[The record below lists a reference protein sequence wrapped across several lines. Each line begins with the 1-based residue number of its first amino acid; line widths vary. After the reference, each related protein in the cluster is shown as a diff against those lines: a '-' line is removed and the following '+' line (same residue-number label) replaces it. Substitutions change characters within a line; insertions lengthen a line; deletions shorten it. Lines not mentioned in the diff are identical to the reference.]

1 MGLSD
6 LFSREGRA
14 RRGLQKTIQRA
25 SDKHAQSIDRWKAL
39 EQLRDDASEEAMV
52 GLLRRFSFNYDK
64 TIEDEQEKEW
74 VFETLAGMGSKVL
87 PALHKYMRETET
99 LAWPLKILERVSSGN
114 SFVETLRKLCE
125 WNDNSYVRDP
135 SKKIQ
140 LVHFLGEHRQAEIAS
155 MIVPYLEDIDE
166 GVRFKAVEALLFQLG
181 GPTGGTAEDVRSAT
195 LAPLIQLLSNPKEES
210 RRIKVRIVEGLAE
223 LALPLPEHAQTVD
236 QAISALGM
244 EAKLDRERRVRLQV
258 AK

>member
-39 EQLRDDASEEAMV
+39 EQLRDDGSEEAML

-74 VFETLAGMGSKVL
+74 VFETLSGMGAKVL
-87 PALHKYMRETET
+87 PALHAYMRDTET
-99 LAWPLKILERVSSGN
+99 LAWPLKILERVSQGET
-114 SFVETLRKLCE
+114 FLETLRKLCE

-140 LVHFLGEHRQAEIAS
+140 LVHFLGEHRRAEIAA
-155 MIVPYLEDIDE
+155 MIVAYLEDVDE
-166 GVRFKAVEALLFQLG
+166 GVRFNAVEALLFQLG
-181 GPTGGTAEDVRSAT
+181 GEKGDAGQAVREAS
-195 LAPLIQLLSNPKEES
+195 LGPLVALLGNSSEES
-210 RRIKVRIVEGLAE
+210 RRIKVRIVDGLAE
-223 LALPLPEHAQTVD
+223 LALPLADHAAAVERVIGD
-236 QAISALGM
+236 LGM
-244 EAKLDRERRVRLQV
+244 DAKLDREKRIKVPT

>member
-1 MGLSD
+1 LGLSD

-39 EQLRDDASEEAMV
+39 EQLRDDSSDEALV

-74 VFETLAGMGSKVL
+74 VFETLAGIGSKVL
-87 PALHKYMRETET
+87 PALRTYMRETET
-99 LAWPLKILERVSSGN
+99 LAWPLKILERISSGDTLL
-114 SFVETLRKLCE
+114 ETLRMLCE

-140 LVHFLGEHRQAEIAS
+140 LVHFLGEHRRAEIAA

-166 GVRFKAVEALLFQLG
+166 GVRFKAVEGLLFQLG
-181 GPTGGTAEDVRSAT
+181 GPPGETAQAIREAT
-195 LAPLIQLLSNPKEES
+195 LAPLIQLLGNPKEES
-210 RRIKVRIVEGLAE
+210 RRIKVRIIEGLAE
-223 LALPLPEHAQTVD
+223 LALPLPEHAPTVD
-236 QAISALGM
+236 QAISELGI
-244 EAKLDRERRVRLQV
+244 EARLDREKRIKLPT

>member
-1 MGLSD
+1 LGLSD

-25 SDKHAQSIDRWKAL
+25 SDKHAQSMDRWKAL
-39 EQLRDDASEEAMV
+39 EQLRDDGSEEAMV

-74 VFETLAGMGSKVL
+74 VFETLSAMGAKVL
-87 PALHKYMRETET
+87 PALRTYMRETET
-99 LAWPLKILERVSSGN
+99 LAWPLKILERVSQGET
-114 SFVETLRKLCE
+114 FLETLRKLCE

-140 LVHFLGEHRQAEIAS
+140 LVHFLGEHRRAEIAA
-155 MIVPYLEDIDE
+155 MIVAYLEDVDE

-181 GPTGGTAEDVRSAT
+181 GAVGEAGKAVRDAT
-195 LAPLIQLLSNPKEES
+195 LGPLLALLGNPAEES

-223 LALPLPEHAQTVD
+223 LGLSLAEHAAAVEK
-236 QAISALGM
+236 AIAELGI
-244 EAKLDRERRVRLQV
+244 EAKLDREKRIKVPA

>member
-39 EQLRDDASEEAMV
+39 EQLRDDASDEALV

-74 VFETLAGMGSKVL
+74 VFETLAGIGSKVL
-87 PALHKYMRETET
+87 PALRQYMRETET
-99 LAWPLKILERVSSGN
+99 LAWPLKILERVSSGDT
-114 SFVETLRKLCE
+114 FLETLRMLCE

-140 LVHFLGEHRQAEIAS
+140 LVHFLGEHRRAEIAT

-166 GVRFKAVEALLFQLG
+166 GVRFKSVEGLLFQLG
-181 GPTGGTAEDVRSAT
+181 EPSGDTATAIREAT
-195 LAPLIQLLSNPKEES
+195 LVPLIQLLANPKEES

-223 LALPLPEHAQTVD
+223 LGQRLSEHAATIN
-236 QAISALGM
+236 QAIVELGI
-244 EAKLDRERRVRLQV
+244 EAKLDREGRIKLQGVR
-258 AK
+258 

>member
-1 MGLSD
+1 
-6 LFSREGRA
+6 
-14 RRGLQKTIQRA
+14 LQKTIQRA

-87 PALHKYMRETET
+87 PALRKYMGETET
-99 LAWPLKILERVSSGN
+99 LAWPLKILERISTGD
-114 SFVETLRKLCE
+114 SFLETLRTLCE

-140 LVHFLGEHRQAEIAS
+140 LVHFLGEHRRAEIAA

-166 GVRFKAVEALLFQLG
+166 GVRFKSVEALLFQLG
-181 GPTGGTAEDVRSAT
+181 GPTAEGAQAIRDAS
-195 LAPLIQLLSNPKEES
+195 LAPLIQLLANPKEES

-223 LALPLPEHAQTVD
+223 LALPLPEHAQAVD
-236 QAISALGM
+236 QAISDLGI
-244 EAKLDRERRVRLQV
+244 EAKLDREKRIKLPST
-258 AK
+258 K